1 GGSLDQRAV
10 DRKVLVRKQPQT
22 VSLSDHLIEELQRDL
37 LLQQATAVFAECGLV
52 EARLHQAHVEE
63 PTPQQ
68 LEIQFF
74 AERPFAAHRVETD
87 QQRGFEQ
94 SLRWDRRPT
103 TSFIHRVERRR
114 QVGQRTI
121 GKTLDGAQWVVWWDS
136 LLQIDERQHARL
148 RVPPPTHPHYLV
160 SSGCD
165 HRTRTSHSTG
175 IVTPTQNGRISS
187 AC

>member
-1 GGSLDQRAV
+1 MAILHQRVTHVRQLRFEAMSLLGQACFWVSRALVRSVRALLTSEVDRWVTRIIRRRIRGWLVLRPKALQAGGSLDQRAV

-74 AERPFAAHRVETD
+74 
-87 QQRGFEQ
+87 
-94 SLRWDRRPT
+94 
-103 TSFIHRVERRR
+103 
-114 QVGQRTI
+114 
-121 GKTLDGAQWVVWWDS
+121 
-136 LLQIDERQHARL
+136 
-148 RVPPPTHPHYLV
+148 
-160 SSGCD
+160 
-165 HRTRTSHSTG
+165 
-175 IVTPTQNGRISS
+175 
-187 AC
+187 